1 MDAPHLSLFANTATL
16 AAWRLLCK
24 RVRVPYS
31 IVIPYGAPPR
41 NSEPYVHQN
50 DSTLIRRIARPRV
63 LRVSWAVLLG
73 VLAAGVVRAE
83 EQPSAA
89 MMEPVQGLVTFMS
102 TLRRGEQPTVFARR
116 GLCIVE
122 NFAPYL
128 FCGLQAA
135 ASWSAGFRAHAAEGD
150 LKDLAA
156 TFGEAH
162 DFSRSGKR
170 VYFSL
175 PTKWTGL
182 TQGKRFAEHGAWSF
196 VLEQEN
202 AGWRIVGYGWGVTAY
217 SETP

>member
-1 MDAPHLSLFANTATL
+1 MFATHGRGPNDLEQNVHRRILGMIRRLTQQRVRGPSLHGLGWSTLAVLFAATAAQ
-16 AAWRLLCK
+16 AA
-24 RVRVPYS
+24 
-31 IVIPYGAPPR
+31 
-41 NSEPYVHQN
+41 
-50 DSTLIRRIARPRV
+50 DS
-63 LRVSWAVLLG
+63 
-73 VLAAGVVRAE
+73 
-83 EQPSAA
+83 QPTAA

-116 GLCIVE
+116 GLCIIE

-135 ASWSAGFRAHAAEGD
+135 ANWSAGFRAHAAEDD
-150 LKDLAA
+150 LKGLAA

-162 DFSRSGKR
+162 DFSQSGRR

-175 PTKWTGL
+175 PTTWTGL
-182 TQGKRFAEHGAWSF
+182 THGKHFEERGSWSF

-217 SETP
+217 SETPR